1 MKYSFFM
8 DADDYTKAFLYKL
21 KKCKKIEINFFK
33 WAMILFFIALV
44 CFVLLN
50 KTLTGI
56 IYFVVLSLCSILI
69 NSYKNKGIKRQFLMS
84 PVLRGRHTL
93 CIYDEGLEIINGY
106 EKIFTP
112 WESLFD
118 YKEDDKRVI
127 IMPSFRKG
135 LIVINKQT
143 ENSGELDAFL
153 TSLKEHMAKKEG
165 AK

>member
-8 DADDYTKAFLYKL
+8 NADDYTKAFRYKL
-21 KKCKKIEINFFK
+21 KKCRLESNALKTSVV
-33 WAMILFFIALV
+33 LCLIALV
-44 CFVLLN
+44 CFAFAQQV
-50 KTLTGI
+50 LTGI
-56 IYFVVLSLCSILI
+56 IYFVVLGLFYIFISSFVT
-69 NSYKNKGIKRQFLMS
+69 KNIKRQFLMS

-153 TSLKEHMAKKEG
+153 TSLKAHMAKKEG

>member
-1 MKYSFFM
+1 
-8 DADDYTKAFLYKL
+8 
-21 KKCKKIEINFFK
+21 
-33 WAMILFFIALV
+33 
-44 CFVLLN
+44 
-50 KTLTGI
+50 
-56 IYFVVLSLCSILI
+56 
-69 NSYKNKGIKRQFLMS
+69 MS